1 MMLKERDIPLEM
13 TSARA
18 AAKCE
23 GLGAVELGPV
33 WTGGGL
39 GAAFC
44 ALLSH
49 APKRG
54 ASITARQKP
63 KVLACF

>member
-23 GLGAVELGPV
+23 GLGAVEP
-33 WTGGGL
+33 
-39 GAAFC
+39 
-44 ALLSH
+44 
-49 APKRG
+49 
-54 ASITARQKP
+54 
-63 KVLACF
+63 